1 MNLRAP
7 KDDAPKPG
15 AETEGASSPNTQEP
29 PVEVKSTDHVGGRH
43 EGATQAP
50 TIGKGLRVYSDD
62 DDEKNRFLTLA
73 MGECWH
79 SLELGCPVYTCKGG
93 GFICGLCRDFVVAN
107 NDFVTDEDFPRLRKW
122 VNDLPA
128 LKENLGEIDEASW
141 TGSVGR
147 RAFVSKVYEVL
158 RKMNTNGGER

>member
-1 MNLRAP
+1 V
-7 KDDAPKPG
+7 
-15 AETEGASSPNTQEP
+15 EGATQAPTADDREFEGEAP
-29 PVEVKSTDHVGGRH
+29 TALPV

-50 TIGKGLRVYSDD
+50 TIAKRLRVYSDD

-107 NDFVTDEDFPRLRKW
+107 NDFVTGEDFPKLWKW
-122 VNDLPA
+122 VNSLPA
-128 LKENLGEIDEASW
+128 LNESLGEADAASFINDID
-141 TGSVGR
+141 R
-147 RAFVSKVYEVL
+147 RAFVNKVYEL
-158 RKMNTNGGER
+158 LKKMNSDGGER

>member
-1 MNLRAP
+1 MNDQKRLSEGEAGVP
-7 KDDAPKPG
+7 
-15 AETEGASSPNTQEP
+15 AERVVAS
-29 PVEVKSTDHVGGRH
+29 PV

-50 TIGKGLRVYSDD
+50 TIGKGLRVYSDN

-107 NDFVTDEDFPRLRKW
+107 NDFATEEDFPKLWRW
-122 VNDLPA
+122 AISLPA
-128 LKENLGEIDEASW
+128 LKESLGVIDEASC
-141 TGSVGR
+141 TDSIGR
-147 RAFVSKVYEVL
+147 RAFVHKVYEVL
-158 RKMNTNGGER
+158 RKINTDGGER